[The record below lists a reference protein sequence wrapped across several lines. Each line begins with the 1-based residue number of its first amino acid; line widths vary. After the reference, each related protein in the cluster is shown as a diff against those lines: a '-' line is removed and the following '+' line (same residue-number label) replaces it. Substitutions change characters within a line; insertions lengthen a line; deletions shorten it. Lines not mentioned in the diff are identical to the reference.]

1 MLAPHPDRKRTKLKI
16 NQFGSFLL
24 AKFSAKIRFIVQI

>member
-1 MLAPHPDRKRTKLKI
+1 MLAPHPDRKRTKLNI